1 MNKSKENQ
9 NRSFNPKKIGETL
22 NNINTKLSNK
32 FGKIEYIVY
41 KNWKQIVGPFF
52 SDYTEPYKITKTED
66 YLENSIK
73 NNYTKTL
80 HVNVSP
86 SAAIEFQHLKDKII
100 EKINSYFGYK
110 AIENIKIYQ
119 NYTHNEITKEIDSKK
134 KSNVN
139 MLTNELKKHTDVIQN
154 KDLEDSV
161 VNLGLSISKEEIK

>member
-1 MNKSKENQ
+1 MWELLD
-9 NRSFNPKKIGETL
+9 FFL
-22 NNINTKLSNK
+22 N
-32 FGKIEYIVY
+32 
-41 KNWKQIVGPFF
+41 
-52 SDYTEPYKITKTED
+52 
-66 YLENSIK
+66 
-73 NNYTKTL
+73 
-80 HVNVSP
+80 
-86 SAAIEFQHLKDKII
+86 
-100 EKINSYFGYK
+100 K